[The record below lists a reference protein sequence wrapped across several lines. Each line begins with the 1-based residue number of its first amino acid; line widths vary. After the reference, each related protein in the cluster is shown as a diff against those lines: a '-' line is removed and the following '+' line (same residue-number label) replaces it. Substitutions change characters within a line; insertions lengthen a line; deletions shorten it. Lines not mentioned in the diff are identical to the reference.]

1 MTVPAVRSFL
11 VVLELRR
18 RAKRTGLSVSVDRRL
33 TLVVCL
39 SILCLASSL
48 VGCRND
54 QVSDADNVTGQAEP
68 FEFGRLQALPDL
80 ESLVNQAKPGHWV
93 SAHQRMTAS
102 TADFQG
108 TIRTSV
114 LDLSNRPIPTEMTS
128 HVLTTSRPIALSLG
142 EPKDIELMFY
152 IPRRLGVEASTVTL
166 EHRLLDRRNQIVETQ
181 GGSVSLMPEYRFFHV
196 VLSQN
201 PSRYAYLKTLPTNQL
216 IHDRGITQWTT
227 VVTPKIERYVP
238 LPSDMLAWTSISA
251 IFWDDLAPDQ
261 LDPDQRIAL
270 VDWLHFG
277 GQLILSG
284 PDAIDRLKGSF
295 LEPFLPATAS
305 GSVALTGND
314 LLPLL
319 KEFDLPPRTGRAS
332 NLWQLGDQDRILGMS
347 LLLCPQARFVPRCGS
362 LVVDRA
368 VGRGRVVVTAFSL
381 HERGF
386 REWNGVDNFIHNAL
400 LLRPRR
406 DFSEPVAFG
415 QPTEPPL
422 QFVDAP
428 GHEEDPRMSS
438 SVRFFA
444 RDWGQEQ
451 VPGQI
456 GTEKAATELKLND
469 DQENEVVVSSMPPG
483 QLTHP
488 GQASDIW
495 RRGPYVPA
503 KQSGIAGWNDRS
515 QVATEARRV
524 LDAATGIEPPSLRFV
539 ATALLV
545 YLIILVPV
553 NALIFRAVRRIEWA
567 WIAAPII
574 AVAAAVIVA
583 RAAQLDIGFA
593 RSRTELVVVELVAGH
608 PRAHVTRFSSL
619 YTSLSTQFEMEF
631 ESRVVR
637 AQPWGDPAVG
647 DRVLTT
653 PPQSVSLE
661 STGLTKLT
669 GFDVASN
676 SAGLMHTEE
685 LVDVAGALTW
695 FHQEGNQ
702 GILENRTQLT
712 IVDAV
717 VVSPLATG
725 EMGFALVERIEPGR
739 RIELKLQLAMPEEA
753 RRETWSER
761 PETRSH
767 RREAQEW
774 FVQLDADHNSRLSL
788 RELTEHPDFTEQWLE
803 RMRRGR
809 REWEDET
816 SASPASIELNLE
828 DWTKESRAWLRG
840 RLHVGELLELWL
852 ERAIR
857 ERVGSQMAG
866 LIELVP
872 ETAKVFPDPSQVR
885 AVSMV
890 VASLEPIRLPNP
902 GVDLDLP
909 AVSLDPALPVDLEAS
924 PTP

>member
-1 MTVPAVRSFL
+1 M
-11 VVLELRR
+11 
-18 RAKRTGLSVSVDRRL
+18 
-33 TLVVCL
+33 
-39 SILCLASSL
+39 
-48 VGCRND
+48 
-54 QVSDADNVTGQAEP
+54 
-68 FEFGRLQALPDL
+68 
-80 ESLVNQAKPGHWV
+80 
-93 SAHQRMTAS
+93 
-102 TADFQG
+102 
-108 TIRTSV
+108 
-114 LDLSNRPIPTEMTS
+114 
-128 HVLTTSRPIALSLG
+128 
-142 EPKDIELMFY
+142 
-152 IPRRLGVEASTVTL
+152 
-166 EHRLLDRRNQIVETQ
+166 
-181 GGSVSLMPEYRFFHV
+181 
-196 VLSQN
+196 
-201 PSRYAYLKTLPTNQL
+201 
-216 IHDRGITQWTT
+216 
-227 VVTPKIERYVP
+227 
-238 LPSDMLAWTSISA
+238 
-251 IFWDDLAPDQ
+251 
-261 LDPDQRIAL
+261 
-270 VDWLHFG
+270 
-277 GQLILSG
+277 
-284 PDAIDRLKGSF
+284 
-295 LEPFLPATAS
+295 
-305 GSVALTGND
+305 
-314 LLPLL
+314 
-319 KEFDLPPRTGRAS
+319 
-332 NLWQLGDQDRILGMS
+332 
-347 LLLCPQARFVPRCGS
+347 
-362 LVVDRA
+362 
-368 VGRGRVVVTAFSL
+368 TAFSL

-415 QPTEPPL
+415 QPMGPPL

-428 GHEEDPRMSS
+428 GQEEDPRMSS

-444 RDWGQEQ
+444 RDWGQEEVQ
-451 VPGQI
+451 EPGQVR
-456 GTEKAATELKLND
+456 TEDAATELKSND
-469 DQENEVVVSSMPPG
+469 DETEEVVVRAVSPG
-483 QLTHP
+483 QPIHP
-488 GQASDIW
+488 GQAGDIW

-545 YLIILVPV
+545 YLIVLVPV
-553 NALIFRAVRRIEWA
+553 NALIFRAVRRIELA

-574 AVAAAVIVA
+574 AVVAAVIVA

-593 RSRTELVVVELVAGH
+593 RSRTELVVVELAAGH

-647 DRVLTT
+647 DRTLAT

-685 LVDVAGALTW
+685 LIDVAGALTW
-695 FHQEGNQ
+695 FPQEGNR
-702 GILENRTQLT
+702 GVLENRTELT
-712 IVDAV
+712 IVDAA

-725 EMGFALVERIEPGR
+725 EMGVAFVERIEPGR
-739 RIELKLQLAMPEEA
+739 RIELRLQLAVPEEA
-753 RRETWSER
+753 WRGAWSER

-767 RREAQEW
+767 RREAEEW
-774 FVQLDADHNSRLSL
+774 FAQLDVDHNGRLSL
-788 RELTEHPDFTEQWLE
+788 RELREHPDFTEQWLE
-803 RMRRGR
+803 RLRRGQ
-809 REWEDET
+809 REWGDEAL
-816 SASPASIELNLE
+816 ASPTSIELNLE

-840 RLHVGELLELWL
+840 RLHVGGLLELWL

-866 LIELVP
+866 LIQSVP
-872 ETAKVFPDPSQVR
+872 ETAKVLPNPSQVR

-890 VASLEPIRLPNP
+890 VASLEPIRLPEP

-909 AVSLDPALPVDLEAS
+909 AVSLDPGLPGDLETG